1 MRRNEVGQYSN
12 RARGREGTHGDGT
25 LGELD
30 RLLNVEAV
38 KVDRATRL
46 SLVVLCKRKRKVSA
60 RHKAAAEANRAP
72 LKIQLA
78 A

>member
-1 MRRNEVGQYSN
+1 M
-12 RARGREGTHGDGT
+12 
-25 LGELD
+25 
-30 RLLNVEAV
+30 NVEAV

-60 RHKAAAEANRAP
+60 RHKAAEEANRAP